1 MVSAALLWVWGGVKY
16 KAGPAVGHALALGL
30 SGIGLMQLTGCAYDE
45 FQPTLA
51 FPVPNKYEAAKSTQR
66 QDISRWWS
74 RFGSAELDN
83 LMEAA
88 NIENLDIAVAVAQLK
103 QADAQAQIVGAALWP
118 TVNYSDNSQRSR
130 SSGTNV
136 AGIISPAVE
145 RNSFTKVFSAS
156 YVLDV
161 WGQNRDA
168 LEAAIRTVSA
178 SAYQVEVVRLTTRAG
193 VVNNFLVYATNRERI
208 TVAQE
213 NLRNAERILGVIR
226 ERAAAGTASELDV
239 AQQQSLLEIQ
249 RATIPPLRQA
259 AEGART
265 ALAILIGRPVQV
277 VHLATR
283 RVRSLR
289 LPSVTPGIPSDLLF
303 RRPDIRSVEEQM
315 ISADANVDVAR
326 KAFLPTIQLTGQ
338 AGFQSALLSTL
349 VRPESAIYTM
359 AAGVTQPIFEGGKL
373 RGQLALS
380 EAERQQ
386 FLESYRKSIVSALT
400 DVENAL
406 VGVRE
411 NAARENAQRV
421 AVASARR
428 AFTLSEE
435 RLREGTIDLTTLLNT
450 QNTLFQAEDTLI
462 QIRLARLQAIAS
474 LFLALGGDWEEPP
487 ALPPVRHARP

>member
-1 MVSAALLWVWGGVKY
+1 MVCAELGEEGGKGRRARWAPVV
-16 KAGPAVGHALALGL
+16 AHACALAV
-30 SGIGLMQLTGCAYDE
+30 SGVGLMQLTGCAGGE
-45 FQPTLA
+45 FEPYLA
-51 FPVPNKYEAAKSTQR
+51 FPIPLKYEAAKGTKPP
-66 QDISRWWS
+66 DVSRWWT

-83 LMEAA
+83 LMAAA
-88 NIENLDIAVAVAQLK
+88 NFENLDIAVAVAQLA
-103 QADAQAQIVGAALWP
+103 QADAQAQITGAALWP
-118 TVNYSDNSQRSR
+118 AVNYSDSSQRSR

-136 AGIISPAVE
+136 PGIISPAVE
-145 RNSFTKVFSAS
+145 RNSFTKVISAS

-168 LEAAIRTVSA
+168 LESAIRTVGA
-178 SAYQVEVVRLTTRAG
+178 SAYQVEVVRLTTRAS

-208 TVAQE
+208 TVARE
-213 NLRNAERILGVIR
+213 NLRNAARILGVIR
-226 ERAAAGTASELDV
+226 ERRAAGTASELDV
-239 AQQQSLLEIQ
+239 AQQQSLVEIQ

-259 AEGART
+259 AENART

-277 VHLATR
+277 VQLSTR
-283 RVRSLR
+283 RVRGLR
-289 LPSVTPGIPSDLLF
+289 LPAVQPGIPSDLLF
-303 RRPDIRSVEEQM
+303 RRPDIRSVEQQM
-315 ISADANVDVAR
+315 ASADANVDVAR

-349 VRPESAIYTM
+349 LRPQSFIYAM
-359 AAGVTQPIFEGGKL
+359 AAGITQPIFEGGKL

-380 EAERQQ
+380 EAQRQQ

-406 VGVRE
+406 IAIRE
-411 NAARENAQRV
+411 NAARETAQRV
-421 AVASARR
+421 AVVAARR

-462 QIRLARLQAIAS
+462 QIRLARLQAVAS
-474 LFLALGGDWEEPP
+474 LFQALGGDWDEPP
-487 ALPPVRHARP
+487 ALPPAP

>member
-1 MVSAALLWVWGGVKY
+1 MACAELWEEGGKGVRRRTGW
-16 KAGPAVGHALALGL
+16 APVMAQACALAM
-30 SGIGLMQLTGCAYDE
+30 SGAGLMQLTGCAGSE
-45 FQPTLA
+45 FEPYLA
-51 FPVPNKYEAAKSTQR
+51 FPIPLKYEAAKSTKPP
-66 QDISRWWS
+66 DVSRWWT

-83 LMEAA
+83 LMQAA
-88 NIENLDIAVAVAQLK
+88 NFENLDIAVAVAQLK
-103 QADAQAQIVGAALWP
+103 QADAQAQITGAALWP
-118 TVNYSDNSQRSR
+118 AVNYSDSSQRSR

-136 AGIISPAVE
+136 PGIISPAVE
-145 RNSFTKVFSAS
+145 RNSFTKVISAS

-168 LEAAIRTVSA
+168 LEAAIRTVGA
-178 SAYQVEVVRLTTRAG
+178 SAYQVEVVRLTTRAS

-208 TVAQE
+208 TVAWE

-226 ERAAAGTASELDV
+226 ERRAAGTASELDF
-239 AQQQSLLEIQ
+239 AQQESLVEIQ

-259 AEGART
+259 AENART

-277 VHLATR
+277 VRLSTR
-283 RVRSLR
+283 RVRGLR
-289 LPSVTPGIPSDLLF
+289 LPAVQPGIPSDLLF

-315 ISADANVDVAR
+315 ASADANVNVAR

-349 VRPESAIYTM
+349 LRPQSFIYTM

-380 EAERQQ
+380 EAQRQQ

-406 VGVRE
+406 VAIRE

-421 AVASARR
+421 AVVAARR

-435 RLREGTIDLTTLLNT
+435 RLREGTIDLTTVLTT

-474 LFLALGGDWEEPP
+474 LFQALGGDWEEPP
-487 ALPPVRHARP
+487 ASRPAP

>member
-1 MVSAALLWVWGGVKY
+1 MVSALLWDWGGVRY
-16 KAGPAVGHALALGL
+16 KTAPAVTHALAFAL
-30 SGIGLMQLTGCAYDE
+30 SGIGLTQLTGCAYNE
-45 FQPTLA
+45 FQPYLD
-51 FPVPNKYEAAKSTQR
+51 FPVPNKYEAAKSTKR
-66 QDISRWWS
+66 QDISRWWT
-74 RFGSAELDN
+74 RFGSTELDN

-88 NIENLDIAVAVAQLK
+88 NIDNLDIAVAVAQLE
-103 QADAQAQIVGAALWP
+103 QADAQARITGAALWP
-118 TVNYSDNSQRSR
+118 TINYSDNSQRSR

-136 AGIISPAVE
+136 PGIISPAVE
-145 RNSFTKVFSAS
+145 RNSFAKAFTAS

-168 LEAAIRTVSA
+168 LEAAIRTVGA

-208 TVAQE
+208 AVAQE

-226 ERAAAGTASELDV
+226 ERSAAGTASELDV

-283 RVRSLR
+283 RVRGLR

-349 VRPESAIYTM
+349 LRPESAIYTLAE
-359 AAGVTQPIFEGGKL
+359 AA
-373 RGQLALS
+373 
-380 EAERQQ
+380 
-386 FLESYRKSIVSALT
+386 
-400 DVENAL
+400 
-406 VGVRE
+406 
-411 NAARENAQRV
+411 
-421 AVASARR
+421 
-428 AFTLSEE
+428 
-435 RLREGTIDLTTLLNT
+435 
-450 QNTLFQAEDTLI
+450 
-462 QIRLARLQAIAS
+462 
-474 LFLALGGDWEEPP
+474 
-487 ALPPVRHARP
+487 

>member
-1 MVSAALLWVWGGVKY
+1 MVSAGLLWDWGGVRY
-16 KAGPAVGHALALGL
+16 KTGPAVWHAFALAL
-30 SGIGLMQLTGCAYDE
+30 SGIGLMPLAGCAYNE
-45 FQPTLA
+45 FQPYLA
-51 FPVPNKYEAAKSTQR
+51 FPIPDKYEAAKSTKR
-66 QDISRWWS
+66 QDISRWWT

-83 LMEAA
+83 LMQAA
-88 NIENLDIAVAVAQLK
+88 NFENLDIAVAVAQLK
-103 QADAQAQIVGAALWP
+103 QADAQAQITGAALWP
-118 TVNYSDNSQRSR
+118 AVNYSDNSQRSR

-136 AGIISPAVE
+136 PGIISPAVE
-145 RNSFTKVFSAS
+145 RNSFTKVISAS

-168 LEAAIRTVSA
+168 LEAAIRTVGA

-193 VVNNFLVYATNRERI
+193 VVNNFLLYATNRERI
-208 TVAQE
+208 SVAQE
-213 NLRNAERILGVIR
+213 NLRSAERILGVIR
-226 ERAAAGTASELDV
+226 QRRAAGTASELDV

-249 RATIPPLRQA
+249 RATLPPLRQA
-259 AEGART
+259 AENART

-289 LPSVTPGIPSDLLF
+289 LPSVAAGIPSDLLF
-303 RRPDIRSVEEQM
+303 RRPDIRSAELQM
-315 ISADANVDVAR
+315 ASADANVDVAR
-326 KAFLPTIQLTGQ
+326 KAFLPTMQLTGQ

-349 VRPESAIYTM
+349 LRPESAIYTM
-359 AAGVTQPIFEGGKL
+359 AAGVTQPIFEGGRL

-380 EAERQQ
+380 EAQRQQ

-406 VGVRE
+406 VAIRE
-411 NAARENAQRV
+411 NAAREKAQRV
-421 AVASARR
+421 AVAAARR

-450 QNTLFQAEDTLI
+450 QITLFQAEDTLI
-462 QIRLARLQAIAS
+462 QVRLARLQAVAS

-487 ALPPVRHARP
+487 ALPPVH

>member
-1 MVSAALLWVWGGVKY
+1 MVSAELLWVWGGVKY
-16 KAGPAVGHALALGL
+16 KTGPAIAHALALAL
-30 SGIGLMQLTGCAYDE
+30 SGIGLMQLTGCAYNE
-45 FQPTLA
+45 FEPYLA
-51 FPVPNKYEAAKSTQR
+51 FPIPNKYEAAKGTKR
-66 QDISRWWS
+66 PDVSRWWT

-88 NIENLDIAVAVAQLK
+88 NIDNLDIAVAVAQLE
-103 QADAQAQIVGAALWP
+103 QADAQAQITGAALWP
-118 TVNYSDNSQRSR
+118 TLNYSDNSQRSR

-136 AGIISPAVE
+136 PGIIGSAVE
-145 RNSFTKVFSAS
+145 RNSFTKAFNAS

-168 LEAAIRTVSA
+168 LEAAIRTVGA

-208 TVAQE
+208 TVAQA

-226 ERAAAGTASELDV
+226 ERRAAGTASELDV

-283 RVRSLR
+283 GVRSLR

-315 ISADANVDVAR
+315 NSADANVDVAR
-326 KAFLPTIQLTGQ
+326 KAFLPTIQLT
-338 AGFQSALLSTL
+338 ALLSTL
-349 VRPESAIYTM
+349 LRPESAIYTM

-380 EAERQQ
+380 EAQRQQ

-406 VGVRE
+406 VAVRQ

-462 QIRLARLQAIAS
+462 QIRLARLQAVAS

-487 ALPPVRHARP
+487 ALPPVR